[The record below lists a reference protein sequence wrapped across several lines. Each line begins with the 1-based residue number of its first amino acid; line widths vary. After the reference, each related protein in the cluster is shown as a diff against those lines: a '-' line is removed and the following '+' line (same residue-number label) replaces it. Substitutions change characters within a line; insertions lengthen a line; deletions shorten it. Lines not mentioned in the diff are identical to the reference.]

1 MIPVTPPPP
10 WQVFWRITFDV
21 VEGLIRLRQEV
32 TWWESS
38 SEANQ
43 GVLTR
48 RERILEDLP
57 YTLHGDVT
65 VERDRVIFRGGYLE
79 GRTLDMLAYVQR
91 RLSTV
96 TELSLP
102 SNSKLGDNIAIWA
115 DVKPYPTPDGV
126 APIFY
131 MPQPY
136 APAGLRLLEET
147 TSNGNQQRRW
157 IQWHIS
163 NQNAI
168 SEKPFQ
174 LAHFDDWHAVRVR
187 QDMDSATQRSV
198 YEFLVD
204 AVALGSSPA
213 ESEGHEFG
221 MDAQTFYIGATPDH
235 LGGFYGEIA
244 YLDFDPNDSC
254 GSC

>member
-1 MIPVTPPPP
+1 MTSVTPVPQ

-21 VEGLIRLRQEV
+21 VEGMIRLRQEV

-38 SEANQ
+38 SEANNN
-43 GVLTR
+43 VLTR
-48 RERILEDLP
+48 RERIIEDLP
-57 YTLHGDVT
+57 YILHGDVT
-65 VERDRVIFRGGYLE
+65 IERDRVIFRGGYLE
-79 GRTLDMLAYVQR
+79 GRTLDILAYVQR

-115 DVKPYPTPDGV
+115 DIKPYSTPDGV
-126 APIFY
+126 SPIFY
-131 MPQPY
+131 MPQPNTT
-136 APAGLRLLEET
+136 AGLRLLET
-147 TSNGNQQRRW
+147 TTYGDQRRW

-163 NQNAI
+163 GQELD
-168 SEKPFQ
+168 SDKPFQ

-187 QDMDSATQRSV
+187 QDMDTATQRSV

-204 AVALGSSPA
+204 AVALGSRPA
-213 ESEGHEFG
+213 DPEGHEFG
-221 MDAQTFYIGATPDH
+221 LDAQTFYIGATPDH
-235 LGGFYGEIA
+235 PDGFYGEIA